1 MINVSYNDCSVILGD
16 PIITL
21 NLYLKGRVQ
30 REITVGRFSFPSHFV
45 HISFIAFN
53 LQVVG
58 LPKNCSRAGV
68 VLLSTQNS
76 VWHPRGPSRGVCVG
90 GFQAC
95 RQETCSQEGPTQP
108 VYDQPPQP
116 G

>member
-1 MINVSYNDCSVILGD
+1 MINVSYNDCSVILGE

-21 NLYLKGRVQ
+21 NLCLKGRVQ
-30 REITVGRFSFPSHFV
+30 REITVGRFSFPSHLV

-53 LQVVG
+53 LQAVG

-95 RQETCSQEGPTQP
+95 KQETCSQEGPTQR
-108 VYDQPPQP
+108 VCDQPPQP